1 MDQTAIDLTSTAM
14 ETYRRTAR
22 ARARARQERVTARQ
36 AAAWAVAR
44 RAAAA
49 LKEEFGASR
58 VAVFGSLVRPKG
70 FHLRSDVDLAV
81 WGLDERLY
89 FRAVAHLLDLDP
101 SIEVDLVEVEQARPA
116 LQAVIQREGV
126 LL

>member
-1 MDQTAIDLTSTAM
+1 MTTDLTPTAM
-14 ETYRRTAR
+14 SAYRRTAR
-22 ARARARQERVTARQ
+22 ARAQARQERVAARR
-36 AAAWAVAR
+36 AAAWEVAR
-44 RAAAA
+44 RAAAV

-58 VAVFGSLVRPKG
+58 VALFGSLARPEH
-70 FHLRSDVDLAV
+70 FHLSSDVDLAV

-89 FRAVAHLLDLDP
+89 FRAVARLLDLNP
-101 SIEVDLVEVEQARPA
+101 AIEVDLVEVEQARPA